1 MATTLYIA
9 KYCMRDLLNLL
20 DLLENQQYASQQEL
34 EAFKDVIAG
43 RIKQLPDD
51 DVTAKALREIEDLLK
66 HVNAGGK
73 MGIINGKLAAVRDP
87 TVDAAQKELARYILS
102 IDMSPK
108 DRDQLFD
115 LWSSNKLVKTNVLLS
130 PGKKNFGQIITNY
143 DSNPAI
149 RELSNEL
156 MRISALGQ
164 GKGEFGLSV
173 MSKSINKQEGKGD
186 LLIDGRDIEVKTTD
200 GGAGRFTDQE
210 VRPGAGFDQAARKLT
225 EFIRQYQPNLPKSG
239 PNLDVLVKFY
249 QTLSADPA
257 TKKEAGTFIKLVTTV
272 IENIFEG
279 ENVSPIINAIQS
291 GNINAAKQEYAKTN
305 FNYYMS
311 KKKDEGVLYI
321 SLVKDP
327 IMTVFFKD
335 ADDLAASGLRL
346 HAGTAYI
353 TSVAD
358 VRLPYPQIE
367 IVDTKAGSSSA
378 PGVNTR
384 VPGKSAAVSDVS
396 LDAET
401 NRPRLTGP
409 GAKASKAAAEPK
421 MDTATTGRAKRK
433 TR

>member
-1 MATTLYIA
+1 
-9 KYCMRDLLNLL
+9 MRDLINLVA
-20 DLLENQQYASQQEL
+20 LLEAQQPYNEQEL
-34 EAFKDVIAG
+34 EAFKNVITAK
-43 RIKQLPDD
+43 IKQLPDD
-51 DVTAKALREIEDLLK
+51 DITAKALREIEDLLK
-66 HVNAGGK
+66 NVNAGGK
-73 MGIINGKLAAVRDP
+73 MGIINGQLASIKDP

-102 IDMSPK
+102 MDMTPA

-115 LWSSNKLVKTNVLLS
+115 LWRRNKLVKTNVLLS
-130 PGKKNFGQIITNY
+130 PGKKNFSQIITDY

-210 VRPGAGFDQAARKLT
+210 VRPGAGFDQAARRLN
-225 EFIRQYQPNLPKSG
+225 EFIKQYQPGLAKSG
-239 PNLDVLVKFY
+239 ANLDGIINFYTVLS
-249 QTLSADPA
+249 TNPDL
-257 TKKEAGTFIKLVTTV
+257 KKESDTYLKMITEV
-272 IENIFEG
+272 IQHIFEG
-279 ENVSPIINAIQS
+279 EDISSLIDAVES
-291 GNINAAKQEYAKTN
+291 GDVNAAKQEYAKTN

-335 ADDLAASGLRL
+335 ADELAASGLRL

-367 IVDTKAGSSSA
+367 IVDTSGGGAGAA
-378 PGVNTR
+378 PAASVNNASIA
-384 VPGKSAAVSDVS
+384 PDADNEK
-396 LDAET
+396 LDAVT
-401 NRPRLTGP
+401 ATPRLTGP
-409 GAKASKAAAEPK
+409 GARASRTSIEPK
-421 MDTATTGRAKRK
+421 MDQSTLGRER
-433 TR
+433 R

>member
-1 MATTLYIA
+1 
-9 KYCMRDLLNLL
+9 
-20 DLLENQQYASQQEL
+20 
-34 EAFKDVIAG
+34 
-43 RIKQLPDD
+43 
-51 DVTAKALREIEDLLK
+51 
-66 HVNAGGK
+66 
-73 MGIINGKLAAVRDP
+73 
-87 TVDAAQKELARYILS
+87 
-102 IDMSPK
+102 
-108 DRDQLFD
+108 
-115 LWSSNKLVKTNVLLS
+115 
-130 PGKKNFGQIITNY
+130 
-143 DSNPAI
+143 
-149 RELSNEL
+149 
-156 MRISALGQ
+156 
-164 GKGEFGLSV
+164 
-173 MSKSINKQEGKGD
+173 
-186 LLIDGRDIEVKTTD
+186 LIDGRDIEVKTTD

-249 QTLSADPA
+249 QFLSSDPKS
-257 TKKEAGTFIKLVTTV
+257 KKQASTFINLVTNV

-327 IMTVFFKD
+327 IMTVFFKN

-367 IVDTKAGSSSA
+367 IVDTKAGPSAGSSDPRA
-378 PGVNTR
+378 PVQGSLT
-384 VPGKSAAVSDVS
+384 PDVQDDQ

-409 GAKASKAAAEPK
+409 GAKASRAAAAPK

-433 TR
+433 PGR

>member
-1 MATTLYIA
+1 MENT
-9 KYCMRDLLNLL
+9 MRDLINLVA
-20 DLLENQQYASQQEL
+20 LLEAQQPYNEQEL
-34 EAFKDVIAG
+34 EAFKNVIADK
-43 RIKQLPDD
+43 IKQLPDD

-66 HVNAGGK
+66 NVNAGGK
-73 MGIINGKLAAVRDP
+73 MGIINGKLAAIQDP

-102 IDMSPK
+102 MDMTPA

-115 LWSSNKLVKTNVLLS
+115 LWSKNKLVKTNVLLS
-130 PGKKNFGQIITNY
+130 PGKKNFSQIITDY

-210 VRPGAGFDQAARKLT
+210 VRPGAGFDQAARKLND
-225 EFIRQYQPNLPKSG
+225 FIKQYQPGLAKSG
-239 PNLDVLVKFY
+239 ANLDGIINFYTVLS
-249 QTLSADPA
+249 TNPDL
-257 TKKEAGTFIKLVTTV
+257 KKESDTYIKMITEV
-272 IENIFEG
+272 IKHIFEG
-279 ENVSPIINAIQS
+279 EDVSSLINAVKS
-291 GNINAAKQEYAKTN
+291 RDVNAAKQEYAKAN

-335 ADDLAASGLRL
+335 ADELAASGLRL

-367 IVDTKAGSSSA
+367 IVDTSTGQSSGGVSA
-378 PGVNTR
+378 AST
-384 VPGKSAAVSDVS
+384 KSASAAPKADNEK
-396 LDAET
+396 LDAIANT
-401 NRPRLTGP
+401 PRLVGP
-409 GAKASKAAAEPK
+409 GAR
-421 MDTATTGRAKRK
+421 TAKSGTGPNFDEKVTGRRK
-433 TR
+433 KS

>member
-1 MATTLYIA
+1 MENT
-9 KYCMRDLLNLL
+9 MRDLINLVA
-20 DLLENQQYASQQEL
+20 LLEARQPYNEQEL
-34 EAFKDVIAG
+34 EAFKNVIADK
-43 RIKQLPDD
+43 IKQLPDD

-66 HVNAGGK
+66 NVNAGGK
-73 MGIINGKLAAVRDP
+73 MGIINGKLAAIQDP

-102 IDMSPK
+102 MDMTPA

-115 LWSSNKLVKTNVLLS
+115 LWSKNKLVKTNVLLS
-130 PGKKNFGQIITNY
+130 PGKKDFSQIITNY
-143 DSNPAI
+143 NSNPAI

-210 VRPGAGFDQAARKLT
+210 VRPGAGFDQAARKLND
-225 EFIRQYQPNLPKSG
+225 FIKQYQPNLAKSG
-239 PNLDVLVKFY
+239 ANLDGIINFYTVLS
-249 QTLSADPA
+249 TNPDL
-257 TKKEAGTFIKLVTTV
+257 KKESDTYIKMIIEV
-272 IENIFEG
+272 IQHIFEG
-279 ENVSPIINAIQS
+279 EDISSLINAIKS
-291 GNINAAKQEYAKTN
+291 GDVNTAKQEYAKAN

-335 ADDLAASGLRL
+335 ADELATSGLRL

-367 IVDTKAGSSSA
+367 IVDTSAGQSSG
-378 PGVNTR
+378 GV
-384 VPGKSAAVSDVS
+384 SAAPTKNASAVPKADNEK
-396 LDAET
+396 LDAIANT
-401 NRPRLTGP
+401 PRLVGP
-409 GAKASKAAAEPK
+409 GAR
-421 MDTATTGRAKRK
+421 TAKSGPGPNFDEKVTGRRK
-433 TR
+433 KS

>member
-1 MATTLYIA
+1 MENT
-9 KYCMRDLLNLL
+9 MRDLINLVA
-20 DLLENQQYASQQEL
+20 LLEAQQPYNEQEL
-34 EAFKDVIAG
+34 EAFKNVIADK
-43 RIKQLPDD
+43 IKQLPDD

-66 HVNAGGK
+66 NVNAGGK
-73 MGIINGKLAAVRDP
+73 MGIINGKLAAIQDP

-102 IDMSPK
+102 MDMTPA

-115 LWSSNKLVKTNVLLS
+115 LWSKNKLVKTNVLLS
-130 PGKKNFGQIITNY
+130 PGKKNFSQIITNY

-210 VRPGAGFDQAARKLT
+210 VRPGAGFDQAARKLND
-225 EFIRQYQPNLPKSG
+225 FIKQYQPGLAKSG
-239 PNLDVLVKFY
+239 ANLDGIINFYTVLS
-249 QTLSADPA
+249 TNPDL
-257 TKKEAGTFIKLVTTV
+257 KKESDTYIKMITEV
-272 IENIFEG
+272 IQHIFQG
-279 ENVSPIINAIQS
+279 EDVSSLINAVKS
-291 GNINAAKQEYAKTN
+291 GDVNAAKQEYARAN

-335 ADDLAASGLRL
+335 ADELAASGLRL

-367 IVDTKAGSSSA
+367 IVDTSAGQSSGGVSA
-378 PGVNTR
+378 AST
-384 VPGKSAAVSDVS
+384 KSASAAPKADNEK
-396 LDAET
+396 LDAIANT
-401 NRPRLTGP
+401 PRLVGP
-409 GAKASKAAAEPK
+409 GAR
-421 MDTATTGRAKRK
+421 TAKSGTGPNFDEKVTGRRK
-433 TR
+433 KS